1 MKGSTRNITIRNAAF
16 RYLREHGPQTAEQIK
31 FGAKNYRGKPY
42 RDMPSTMRLSQI
54 LKKDGR
60 FVVAGKTKVKYPDCS
75 TAEVILWGI
84 NYEK

>member
-1 MKGSTRNITIRNAAF
+1 MKGSTRNITVRNAA
-16 RYLREHGPQTAEQIK
+16 LRFLEENGPQTAEQIK
-31 FGAKNYRGKPY
+31 LGARNYKGKPY

-60 FVVAGKTKVKYPDCS
+60 FVVLGKTKVKYHDSS
-75 TAEVILWGI
+75 TAELIVWGI